1 MKFLEKCGQK
11 QRGLKANPPV
21 TVVTFGDSVTQ
32 GCFECF
38 KTEEGGVQT
47 VFDPQS
53 AYGERLKKML
63 NTMYPSVQVNLIN
76 SGISGDSV
84 IGGLERI
91 NRDVLRYSPDLVIVG
106 YALND
111 ASVFGRERIGEY
123 EEKLRAIVKKIK
135 TAGAECILLTPNFN
149 CTKTSCHIMN
159 EELLVNI
166 SEGLSEIQNDGVLE
180 DFADV
185 IRKVA
190 KEENA
195 ALCDV
200 YREWKNAYSAGV
212 DVTDLLSN
220 HLNHPIRE
228 AHYFTA
234 FMLLKTM
241 LDN

>member
-1 MKFLEKCGQK
+1 M
-11 QRGLKANPPV
+11 
-21 TVVTFGDSVTQ
+21 
-32 GCFECF
+32 
-38 KTEEGGVQT
+38 
-47 VFDPQS
+47 
-53 AYGERLKKML
+53 
-63 NTMYPSVQVNLIN
+63 
-76 SGISGDSV
+76 
-84 IGGLERI
+84 
-91 NRDVLRYSPDLVIVG
+91 
-106 YALND
+106 
-111 ASVFGRERIGEY
+111 
-123 EEKLRAIVKKIK
+123 
-135 TAGAECILLTPNFN
+135 LTPNFMN
-149 CTKTSCHIMN
+149 TRVSCHIMKD
-159 EELLVNI
+159 EALVNGAK
-166 SEGLSEIQNDGVLE
+166 EFAKMQNDGVLE
-180 DFADV
+180 DFANV

>member
-32 GCFECF
+32 GCFECYR
-38 KTEEGGVQT
+38 KENGSLET
-47 VFDPQS
+47 VFDTQS
-53 AYGERLKKML
+53 SYGERLKKML

-135 TAGAECILLTPNFN
+135 TAGAECILLTPNFMN
-149 CTKTSCHIMN
+149 TRVSCHIMKD
-159 EELLVNI
+159 EALVNGAK
-166 SEGLSEIQNDGVLE
+166 EFAKMQNDGVLE
-180 DFADV
+180 DFANV